1 MKLAPFQG
9 WRLSWRQV
17 KGPANGAAY
26 VTGPN
31 NQLLFDG
38 VFSYCCDP
46 EGNRTARFIDVNAN
60 GLLDAGDTA
69 VTTYAWDHRNRLT
82 RVTDYGLYGAPA
94 TRAVDYLYDV
104 ENRWI
109 GRDVDSDGDGQI
121 DTCTRFAYDG
131 NQIVMEFDRALAS
144 TDDPADPLAQE
155 HLSH

>member
-1 MKLAPFQG
+1 MLPAAFRVIRGFRGSCLLGCGRFGLQAMKLAPFQG

-38 VFSYCCDP
+38 VFSYCYDP

-82 RVTDYGLYGAPA
+82 CVTDYGLYGDPG
-94 TRAVDYLYDV
+94 
-104 ENRWI
+104 
-109 GRDVDSDGDGQI
+109 GRLSVRHGKPL
-121 DTCTRFAYDG
+121 
-131 NQIVMEFDRALAS
+131 DRPRRGPGRGRP
-144 TDDPADPLAQE
+144 D
-155 HLSH
+155 